1 MCYSMFA
8 LQELEK
14 LAKKFDDNILDA
26 TKNFEKLIIEKK
38 ELDGMPATAL
48 SLAAQTAASKVSL

>member
-1 MCYSMFA
+1 MCHSMFA

-38 ELDGMPATAL
+38 ELDGMPATAV
-48 SLAAQTAASKVSL
+48 SLAAQTAVSKVSL

>member
-48 SLAAQTAASKVSL
+48 SLAAQTAVSKVSL

>member
-1 MCYSMFA
+1 M
-8 LQELEK
+8 EK

-48 SLAAQTAASKVSL
+48 SLAAQTAVSKVSL